1 MAAKSSVTGAGE
13 FLKSLPYHINIPR
26 DVSILLP
33 RAGSSDVSLH
43 KLTATPDNAWAQIQ
57 VEKNQKVE
65 TMTPQ
70 DPSSP
75 PLPGHTRFVCIS
87 DTHSRTDSLNVPAGD
102 VLLHAGD
109 FSNIGQEED
118 VFKFNAFL
126 GSLPHRYKVVIAGNH
141 DISFDTEEYAKTL
154 WKNFSHK
161 KKLNSNKL
169 KSLISNALYL
179 EDFGCELLGFR
190 IFGSPWQPEFFNW
203 GFNLKRGQLLLDKW
217 NKIPDS
223 TDILMTHGPPIG
235 HGDMCIHGG
244 RAGCVELLA
253 TIQKRVKPKV
263 HVFGHIHEGYGQ
275 TTDGN
280 TVYINASTCTLK
292 YLPIQPPI
300 VFDLPTPEAVH
311 SK

>member
-1 MAAKSSVTGAGE
+1 MATKSSATEAGA
-13 FLKSLPYHINIPR
+13 FLKSLPYMVNIPK
-26 DVSILLP
+26 DVSIVPP
-33 RAGSSDVSLH
+33 RPGISDVRLH
-43 KLTATPDNAWAQIQ
+43 KLTASPDKAWAEIQ

-65 TMTPQ
+65 VMTLQ

-75 PLPGHTRFVCIS
+75 SLPGHTRFVCIS
-87 DTHSRTDSLNVPAGD
+87 DTHSKTDSLKVPAGD

-109 FSNIGQEED
+109 FSNIGHEED
-118 VFKFNAFL
+118 VVKFNSFL
-126 GSLPHRYKVVIAGNH
+126 GSLPHKYKVVIAGNH

-161 KKLNSNKL
+161 QKLDSNRL
-169 KSLISNALYL
+169 KSLLNNALYL

-190 IFGSPWQPEFFNW
+190 IYGSPWQPEFFSW
-203 GFNLKRGQLLLDKW
+203 GFNLKRGQSLLDKW
-217 NKIPDS
+217 NKIPDN

-235 HGDMCIHGG
+235 HGDLCKHGG
-244 RAGCVELLA
+244 RAGCVELLS

-280 TVYINASTCTLK
+280 TVYINASTCTLS
-292 YLPIQPPI
+292 YLPIQAPI
-300 VFDLPTPEAVH
+300 VFDLPTPGAVR
-311 SK
+311 S